1 MRKTN
6 SLAKVT
12 KIEVLEMAIGLLAKV
27 HGQKC
32 MDFQGEYDK
41 AYAEVGDEITKKS
54 LASGAHDIERCIR
67 ERKRRVKVN
76 ILEKELSRLALATED
91 SSTRSGASKCQ
102 ILERACAALGDPVT
116 PMSDEDE

>member
-67 ERKRRVKVN
+67 ERKRRVKVS
-76 ILEKELSRLALATED
+76 ILEKELSRL
-91 SSTRSGASKCQ
+91 
-102 ILERACAALGDPVT
+102 VY
-116 PMSDEDE
+116 